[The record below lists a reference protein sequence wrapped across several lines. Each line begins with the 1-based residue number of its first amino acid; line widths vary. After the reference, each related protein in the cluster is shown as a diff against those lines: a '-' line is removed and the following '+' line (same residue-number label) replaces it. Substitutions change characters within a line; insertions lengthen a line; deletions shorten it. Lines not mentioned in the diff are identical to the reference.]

1 MIFKS
6 YLINGCLKVS
16 FIKKREN
23 KDKDN
28 VDVCVEDKHGFLKK
42 LFKKR
47 C

>member
-1 MIFKS
+1 
-6 YLINGCLKVS
+6 VS
-16 FIKKREN
+16 FIRRKEN

>member
-1 MIFKS
+1 M
-6 YLINGCLKVS
+6 S

-28 VDVCVEDKHGFLKK
+28 VDVCVEDRQGLLKK
-42 LFKKR
+42 LLKKR